1 MMDARSQ
8 RSALAELVAE
18 SGESY
23 AALSRLI
30 GRNAAYL
37 QQFVTRGSPRQLAE
51 RDRALL
57 ARYFGVP
64 EARLGGREVP
74 GLVEV
79 PRLDVSASAG
89 PGGLVE
95 GEPQRRPGA
104 LAPALFRALRVRP
117 AAASMIRVEGDS
129 MAPTLESGDEILVD
143 RDQNRLVG
151 RGAIYVVRVDGALMV
166 KRLRVAVGGVE
177 VASDNPEYPAV
188 VRNAAEVEVVGRV
201 VWLSRA
207 LL

>member
-1 MMDARSQ
+1 MDARSQ
-8 RSALAELVAE
+8 RSALADLVAR

-64 EARLGGREVP
+64 EAMLGGPEVP

-79 PRLDVSASAG
+79 PRLDVGASAG

-95 GEPQRRPGA
+95 GEAQRRPGA
-104 LAPALFRALRVRP
+104 LAPALFRALRLRP

-143 RDQNRLVG
+143 RDQNRIAG
-151 RGAIYVVRVDGALMV
+151 KGAIYVVRIDGVLMV
-166 KRLRVAVGGVE
+166 KRLRVAVGGIE
-177 VASDNPEYPAV
+177 VVSDNPDYPAV
-188 VRNAAEVEVVGRV
+188 VKRASEVEVVGRV

>member
-1 MMDARSQ
+1 MDAHAQ
-8 RSALAELVAE
+8 RAALAELTAE
-18 SGESY
+18 RGESY

-37 QQFVTRGSPRQLAE
+37 QQFVMRGSPRTLSE

-64 EARLGGREVP
+64 EARLGGPAVP

-79 PRLDVSASAG
+79 PRLDIGASAG

-95 GEPQRRPGA
+95 DEPRRRPA
-104 LAPALFRALRVRP
+104 ELTPALFRALRVRP
-117 AAASMIRVEGDS
+117 AAASMIRVEGES
-129 MAPTLESGDEILVD
+129 MAPTLEDGDEILVD
-143 RDQNRLVG
+143 RDQNRLG
-151 RGAIYVVRVDGALMV
+151 AKGAIFVVRVDGTLMV
-166 KRLRVAVGGVE
+166 KRLRSAVGGVE
-177 VASDNPEYPAV
+177 LVSDNPDYPPVLRRAGD
-188 VRNAAEVEVVGRV
+188 VEIIGRV